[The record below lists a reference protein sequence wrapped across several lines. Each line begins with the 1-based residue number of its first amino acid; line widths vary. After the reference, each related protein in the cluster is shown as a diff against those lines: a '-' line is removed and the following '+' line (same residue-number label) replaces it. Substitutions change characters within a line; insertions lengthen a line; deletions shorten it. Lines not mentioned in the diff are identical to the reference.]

1 MGISLKDLGSFA
13 TGAIERDRELTSEK
27 FKIRAEELKANR
39 DFVIAQKQKKYESE
53 IKSFEDEQKKY
64 KAIQSV
70 NAKYEGQD
78 NVNKAAWGK
87 AYLFEYKPEQYNAI
101 VKQADGDIEYMN
113 SLFSE
118 QASKNL
124 VNYKTSTTRDAI
136 DDNIRNEVES
146 ITADYNNRLENAKGD
161 SFLISKLIGDK
172 NKKIAKV
179 TKEVTEGAKGV
190 EISKSITEE
199 TQPVKTSES
208 KMPFTFA
215 EESTVATFKPPKK
228 FRDEIKPVRAKLNDN
243 DSQDVYSKS
252 AVNATLSLFSKADIA
267 KPKVFYKKN
276 QQTNQ
281 VEGFE
286 GAGAVL
292 NEHLGELWGGATDG
306 FTNEK
311 IYLETGKES
320 SYIPSVFNTSTVKN
334 KIKSRVNDY
343 TYIEQPKTW
352 FKDRESIVGIVP
364 WSVVDINDTIG
375 NLTFN
380 SKADK
385 KLTGEVYVKALR
397 LYSDKYNKTAEKIV
411 NGEIIPA
418 TIIESN
424 QKFINDLQT
433 ELLGLRGGSN
443 SKSQEIQAMM
453 LTMLTPKKTSTDNK
467 VSTGKIIIEA
477 SPGKTKEVDDT
488 EENRNLAESKGFKII
503 ESKINKLKDTSTQ
516 IEGDVDEEYTEGTEF
531 DVVSKKPVASMDFEE
546 RRAYEKEKSDER
558 KRKREERN
566 KSFNEKIRKNNE
578 QFKNNK
584 SLTSVKANIP
594 DVDEDA

>member
-1 MGISLKDLGSFA
+1 MGISLTDLGSFA
-13 TGAIERDRELTSEK
+13 TGAIDRDRELTSEK

-124 VNYKTSTTRDAI
+124 VTYKTSTTRDAI
-136 DDNIRNEVES
+136 DDNIRSEVES

-208 KMPFTFA
+208 KMPFTFS

-228 FRDEIKPVRAKLNDN
+228 FITEGKIEEKRTKLNNSDN
-243 DSQDVYSKS
+243 QKS
-252 AVNATLSLFSKADIA
+252 FSKASVNSALSFFKNNEIS
-267 KPKVFYKKN
+267 KPQVFYKKN
-276 QQTNQ
+276 QQTGEVTN
-281 VEGFE
+281 FT

-292 NEHLGELWGGATDG
+292 NEHLGMLHGGAVDSFTD
-306 FTNEK
+306 EK
-311 IYLETGKES
+311 IYLMTNKRASYTS
-320 SYIPSVFNTSTVKN
+320 SIFNDSTVKN
-334 KIKSRVNDY
+334 VINERVNDY

-364 WSVVDINDTIG
+364 FSVVGVDNTIDG
-375 NLTFN
+375 TALT
-380 SKADK
+380 STADK
-385 KLTGEVYVKALR
+385 KLVGKLYVDALKVYTEFA
-397 LYSDKYNKTAEKIV
+397 NKNS
-411 NGEIIPA
+411 NGEILM
-418 TIIESN
+418 SN
-424 QKFINDLQT
+424 QKFMNDTQSK
-433 ELLGLRGGSN
+433 LLALRGNESPTSKFISEYIVSKLPKVENTKVNNINTDTPSIIINGQSIPLTDKNKKYLDSINVDYSN
-443 SKSQEIQAMM
+443 SEIKSP
-453 LTMLTPKKTSTDNK
+453 PKKD
-467 VSTGKIIIEA
+467 IETPIEDIDVL
-477 SPGKTKEVDDT
+477 SEGQSFTKKET
-488 EENRNLAESKGFKII
+488 
-503 ESKINKLKDTSTQ
+503 
-516 IEGDVDEEYTEGTEF
+516 
-531 DVVSKKPVASMDFEE
+531 KPVSSMSFEE
-546 RRAYEKEKSDER
+546 RRAFEKERSDER
-558 KRKREERN
+558 KRKIEERN
-566 KSFNEKIRKNNE
+566 KSFNEKIKKNNE
-578 QFKNNK
+578 QVKNNK

-594 DVDEDA
+594 DVDADV